1 METFLILVAALLLL
15 QFGCLIIAKGDDPF
29 VFCGT
34 NGNYTSGSTYQQNLN
49 LTLSSLVAN
58 VSLTGYY
65 TTSNGEIPDAAYG
78 LIQCRAYL
86 SRDGCQTCVDKVVS
100 AAIRLCPYQRKVTR
114 FSGECSLQYADWSFF
129 AEGET
134 SPVMMIVTYG
144 GGKPENQSRFSSQLV
159 SLIQDLSL
167 QARDDPY
174 RLATGN
180 ISYLSFRPIFAMVEC
195 VRDLSGD
202 DCFNCLQSLLKP
214 IPFDEEAA
222 QVSAISCN
230 ARYGPTKFFRSSPLP
245 SPLSPPWSPPPSPPP
260 PLLSPPSPPPRSAT
274 KKGSQTIV
282 KVVVPVALIVIAVAL
297 VLILIPKLSKGKLMV
312 GVCCAPDDD
321 SSSETL
327 SIPFTVLQEATCK
340 FSDENK
346 LGQGGFGVVYKGK
359 MLDGKDVAVK
369 RLLTSSS
376 QGLEELKT
384 EVMLVAKLEHTNLV
398 RLLGFC
404 IQGKEKLLVYEYLPS
419 GSLDHLLFDKR
430 KKSRLNWETRYKII
444 VGIARGMQYLHE
456 DSRLNIIHRDLK
468 GGNIL
473 LDEYMNPKISDF
485 GTARLFS
492 GTQSHIITSRV
503 AGTRGYMA
511 PEYAENG
518 QFSVKSDV
526 YSFGIL
532 LLEIVTGERSSET
545 LKSDKFL
552 GSY

>member
-260 PLLSPPSPPPRSAT
+260 PLLSPPSQ
-274 KKGSQTIV
+274 KGSQTIV

-297 VLILIPKLSKGKLMV
+297 VLILIPDCVSLRKLSKGKLMV